1 MTPEEALQKINEYK
15 EKNRIKAARYYENN
29 KEKVKEY
36 AREYQR
42 KRREIIEQAQKIIE
56 EKNNS
61 FIPEK
66 ISTG

>member
-1 MTPEEALQKINEYK
+1 MTPEEALQKINEYR
-15 EKNRIKAARYYENN
+15 EKNRIKAAKYYEKN
-29 KEKVKEY
+29 KDKVREY

-42 KRREIIEQAQKIIE
+42 KRRDIVEQAKKIVE

-66 ISTG
+66 TF